1 MRKVWAEDRC
11 SICYVS
17 ILISLSVSEELIFF
31 ADLRHRVIL
40 WLMYALS
47 PVAYPTACLLD
58 KLLGP
63 DHGNMFNRAGL
74 KSLVMLHENL
84 SGLFPQRL
92 NAEEV
97 TVISSIIDLKER
109 QVCSVMTPIANV
121 YSLSNKSILN
131 DMTCYNILKSGH
143 SCIPVHLAGD
153 SSRFAGVLTVKSL
166 VAMRFE
172 DEATVGQIALSS
184 LPVVRPDVSC
194 QDIIH
199 LFRNRRS
206 DMVLVT
212 EGGLCYGQP
221 LGILTYKDVMEEVI
235 GE

>member
-1 MRKVWAEDRC
+1 M
-11 SICYVS
+11 
-17 ILISLSVSEELIFF
+17 
-31 ADLRHRVIL
+31 

-58 KLLGP
+58 RLLGP
-63 DHGNMFNRAGL
+63 DRGIMFNRAGL
-74 KSLVMLHENL
+74 KSFIMLHENI

-92 NAEEV
+92 NQEEV

-109 QVCSVMTPIANV
+109 QVCSVMTPMTNV
-121 YSLSNKSILN
+121 YSLSNEDLLN
-131 DMTCYNILKSGH
+131 DMTCYNILKSGY
-143 SCIPVHLAGD
+143 SCIPVHMAAD
-153 SSRFAGVLTVKSL
+153 SSRFTGVLSVKSL

-172 DEATVGQIALSS
+172 DKVTVGQIAISS
-184 LPVVRPDVSC
+184 MPTVRPDVSC
-194 QDIIH
+194 QDAIH

-212 EGGLCYGQP
+212 EGGVSYGQP
-221 LGILTYKDVMEEVI
+221 LGILTYKDIMEAVI